1 MKFNKFGFLISYL
14 FMASTMVLFPSLVG
28 AVSPSSILVNISP
41 ENPSPNEN
49 VNISLNSYSSNLDS
63 VTIRWTVDGKVVLS
77 GTGKKSVSVIAPEAG
92 KETSITATI
101 SLPDGEIDKRIIIR
115 PAVMVLLW
123 QANDSYVPPF
133 YKGKALPTPDS
144 EIKVVAMPEIRN
156 GASIVNPKNMVYA
169 WKKDYTNVQDS
180 SGYGKN
186 YFLFSSDYLED
197 STNIWATASTTD
209 QKYTSSKN
217 IDIRTTT
224 PKILFYKNDYNL
236 GTLWEQALSYGHQIF
251 GEEVI
256 EASPY
261 FISPKEIR
269 TPILTWDW
277 SINDIF
283 VNNSEIRKNVL
294 PLRAQS
300 GSSGTSK
307 IKLEINNNYKIFETA
322 TGEINVTF

>member
-1 MKFNKFGFLISYL
+1 MKYGKRGFGLFYLIIGFVLL
-14 FMASTMVLFPSLVG
+14 FSPFSAG
-28 AVSPSSILVNISP
+28 AVSPSSILVKISP
-41 ENPSPNEN
+41 ENPSPGQT
-49 VNISLNSYSSNLDS
+49 VNISLSSYSSNLDS
-63 VTIRWTVDGKVVLS
+63 VGIKWSVNDKIMLS
-77 GTGKKSVSVIAPEAG
+77 GTGKKSFSVVAPKAG
-92 KETSITATI
+92 EESSVVATI
-101 SLPDGEIDKRIIIR
+101 SLPDGEINKRITIR
-115 PAVMVLLW
+115 PAVMAILW

-144 EIKVVAMPEIRN
+144 EIKVVAIPEIKN
-156 GASIVNPKNMVYA
+156 GGGIVNPKNMVYA
-169 WKKDYTNVQDS
+169 WKKDYTNIQDS

-197 STNIWATASTTD
+197 STNISVTASTTD
-209 QKYTSSKN
+209 QQYTSAGS
-217 IDIRTTT
+217 IDITTIN
-224 PKILFYKNDYNL
+224 PEIVFYKNDYNM
-236 GTLWEQALSYGHQIF
+236 GTLWDQALSYGHQIF
-251 GEEVI
+251 GEEII
-256 EASPY
+256 EAAPY

-283 VNNSEIRKNVL
+283 INNSEIRKNVL

-307 IKLEINNNYKIFETA
+307 IKLEINNNYKIFQTA